1 MQWDCY
7 RQFQFVLHWNICRSN
22 FDCDHERNKKK
33 IYCSAQIDFDVIFL
47 LIRTFQCI
55 YFFQS
60 WRHKSNFNLWK
71 FMWLYNSC
79 WLNWQQIAWIYERM
93 NKRKT
98 IQFRKLW
105 VCSRNHQSGN
115 LFTVSSCVRLD
126 LLNKFIFSCFRLL
139 FLCHRSMKSDI
150 DARRSCQ
157 TVFNNMEV
165 MNFIPISICI
175 VQSFRSVGCCRHY
188 FLLSHVIRCVGIQLK
203 PFIRFILDVCLMSA
217 FGMTFK

>member
-1 MQWDCY
+1 M
-7 RQFQFVLHWNICRSN
+7 RQNNKIEIESN
-22 FDCDHERNKKK
+22 AMGLLSPIPIRFALEYLPFEFRLWSRTKQKK

-55 YFFQS
+55 YFFFQS

-71 FMWLYNSC
+71 FMRLYNSC
-79 WLNWQQIAWIYERM
+79 WLNWQQIAWIYKRM

-126 LLNKFIFSCFRLL
+126 LLNNFF
-139 FLCHRSMKSDI
+139 FLAFDYYFC
-150 DARRSCQ
+150 A
-157 TVFNNMEV
+157 
-165 MNFIPISICI
+165 I
-175 VQSFRSVGCCRHY
+175 VQ
-188 FLLSHVIRCVGIQLK
+188 
-203 PFIRFILDVCLMSA
+203 
-217 FGMTFK
+217 